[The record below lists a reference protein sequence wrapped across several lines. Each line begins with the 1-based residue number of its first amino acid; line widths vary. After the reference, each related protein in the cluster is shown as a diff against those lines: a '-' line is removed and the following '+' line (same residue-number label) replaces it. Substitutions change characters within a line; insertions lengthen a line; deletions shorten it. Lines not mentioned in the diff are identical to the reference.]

1 MAFRKFLSALGVNA
15 PEVETVLDQQ
25 AYRPG
30 DRVNARVTLRGGG
43 ADVDIERL
51 GLDVVTRFEDRE
63 LDETAWAAPGIVTSQ
78 TVAQGF
84 ELGAGK
90 EHVIDVPVDLPWE
103 TPLTHVLGGRRLR
116 GGRVALRTELSIEGA
131 VDRGDF
137 DEFPVHAL
145 PAQDVALQAF
155 SDLGF
160 RFDEAEV
167 KQGTPKQAVN
177 SRVNYWQEI
186 EMWFPPEY
194 RQSSQLEFVF
204 NAREDAMDLLFGN
217 AGRLTMSYDGLDP
230 ERCRAEIDAYSRS
243 LFMANG

>member
-15 PEVETVLDQQ
+15 PEVETVLDRD

-30 DRVNARVTLRGGG
+30 ERANATVTLRGGG
-43 ADVDIERL
+43 ADVEIARL
-51 GLDVVTRFEDRE
+51 GLDVVTRFEDME
-63 LDETAWAAPGIVTSQ
+63 PVEGEWTNPGVVVSQ
-78 TVAQGF
+78 TVAEGF
-84 ELGAGK
+84 ELGAGR
-90 EHVIDVPVDLPWE
+90 EHVLQVPVDLPWE

-116 GGRVALRTELSIEGA
+116 GGRVAVRTELSIDGA

-137 DEFPVHAL
+137 DEFAVHTL
-145 PAQDVALQAF
+145 PAQDLVLAAF
-155 SDLGF
+155 GDLGF

-167 KQGTPKQAVN
+167 KKGTPKQSVA

-194 RQSSQLEFVF
+194 GYTGAQLEFVF

-217 AGRLTMSYDGLDP
+217 AGRLTLAYAGLDA
-230 ERCRAEIDAYSRS
+230 ERCRSEIDAYSRS
-243 LFMANG
+243 LFQR